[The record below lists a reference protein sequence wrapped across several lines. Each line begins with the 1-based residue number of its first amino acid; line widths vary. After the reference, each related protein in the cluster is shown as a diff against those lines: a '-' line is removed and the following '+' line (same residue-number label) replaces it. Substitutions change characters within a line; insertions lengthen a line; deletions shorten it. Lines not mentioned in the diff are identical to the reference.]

1 MDETPWKTAFLEKA
15 KATDWSKL
23 RHAYGEASDIPALLE
38 LLISNDEVTQDQA
51 FDEFCTNIYHQGST
65 YSATGFVIPFF
76 IELINR
82 KPSQALGAKLFYLL
96 GSIYEGHPR
105 HEVIKNN
112 PQEIKKG
119 VPVLKQFLQHQHTHQ
134 DVIEYTLANYLEFA
148 KVFL

>member
-1 MDETPWKTAFLEKA
+1 MDETPWKAAFLEKA
-15 KATDWSKL
+15 QAIDWAKL

-38 LLISNDEVTQDQA
+38 QLISDDETTQEEA
-51 FDEFCTNIYHQGST
+51 FDEFCTNVYHQGST

-76 IELINR
+76 IALVNHQ
-82 KPSQALGAKLFYLL
+82 PSLALAAKLFYLL

-112 PQEIKKG
+112 QQEIKKG
-119 VPVLKQFLQHQHTHQ
+119 VPVLKQFLQHKHTHQ

-148 KVFL
+148 KLFL